1 MCIRLTPMPL
11 HEELPMPDAIL
22 SLFDDAEQFVTSCLE
37 ADPETV
43 DISPL
48 QGKVAALCGV
58 VASLPL
64 AEGQQYR
71 DRLETLMGR
80 ITHLGSVLKLTPED
94 VKQALSGATQQH
106 QAHAAYRK
114 RQDT

>member
-1 MCIRLTPMPL
+1 
-11 HEELPMPDAIL
+11 MPDAIL

-43 DISPL
+43 DLAPM
-48 QGKVAALCGV
+48 QGKIAAVCGAVAALPG
-58 VASLPL
+58 

-71 DRLETLMGR
+71 NRLEALMAQ
-80 ITHLGSVLKLTPED
+80 IDHLSVALKLTPGD

-114 RQDT
+114 RQDS